1 MSGNLSIPRVRIKR
15 TNRSAQIN
23 RIGEFKAAAKILK
36 LGGSQGARVRQ
47 ITDDDRRRL
56 EAQLTIKRKR
66 EERDERRKKQKIEQ
80 QAKVD
85 AKRAW
90 KEKVKHITP
99 VLVAAEK
106 KTRMT
111 KPIPLGKG
119 EADGDMTAMPLYC
132 NDAEEGLIFMIGCDE
147 DHMTEA
153 HAKEFEI
160 VEERR
165 EKDFESSLDKVVT
178 VSLVELMPHS
188 L

>member
-1 MSGNLSIPRVRIKR
+1 MKR

-23 RIGEFKAAAKILK
+23 RIGESKAAAKILNV
-36 LGGSQGARVRQ
+36 GGSQGARVRQ

-80 QAKVD
+80 QAKAD

-106 KTRMT
+106 T
-111 KPIPLGKG
+111 KDGKASSFAQIRDFLKKKCKPSKP
-119 EADGDMTAMPLYC
+119 EFATWTAE
-132 NDAEEGLIFMIGCDE
+132 N
-147 DHMTEA
+147 
-153 HAKEFEI
+153 I
-160 VEERR
+160 VE
-165 EKDFESSLDKVVT
+165 KWDSF
-178 VSLVELMPHS
+178 HS
-188 L
+188 